1 MSASPTS
8 DTRDTRAVGAL
19 LALGLDVAFL
29 MGAFALVLA
38 SVTPA
43 LGLVFAAAGGL
54 VVAPLFGWH
63 YAPRAGHRPDRSRV
77 TALRPLAFIDALV
90 VVAWVAFGFTVPV
103 DGGLVLLSCN
113 GTTMSGDTA
122 TAIPSWVAV
131 WSAASGLRSFGD
143 GTAMGIEAG
152 WALWTGADAN
162 GHAALVGV
170 PLSALR

>member
-77 TALRPLAFIDALV
+77 TALRPLAFIDAIV

-103 DGGLVLLSCN
+103 DGGLGGRLVFVAYTVAIYTLVVLVL
-113 GTTMSGDTA
+113 TFA
-122 TAIPSWVAV
+122 VAV
-131 WSAASGLRSFGD
+131 PISLV
-143 GTAMGIEAG
+143 
-152 WALWTGADAN
+152 WTRLMERVAE
-162 GHAALVGV
+162 
-170 PLSALR
+170 R